1 MPITAHGPP
10 IRHRTLDV
18 LSKMVCLAEIW
29 GIRECRTNPCEG
41 RQIFKRLTVEGN
53 LVAAHVGRMGK
64 SFDALR
70 EEVFGLFPVLKE
82 RSNGMGSRM
91 SGEQQQMLAIGRVLM
106 SEPRLLMLDE
116 PS

>member
-1 MPITAHGPP
+1 
-10 IRHRTLDV
+10 
-18 LSKMVCLAEIW
+18 MVCLAEIW